1 MDQRDRPNENSE
13 AARHEIHTSD
23 VEGLACFRRVGQVIA
38 TILVFGV
45 FIWLL
50 LAGLVWLLALFLPAD
65 LSAAVKLP
73 ILFAVVFIAVLLLFK
88 LYDLIGGGSLE
99 TLANSFAR
107 WFREYDWSCHGTHP
121 QESPW
126 GRYLRLAGH
135 GSAPTF
141 LSIGLI
147 FVLISGGRVLNLGVV
162 PYALFLLGVVGILL
176 VNRWW
181 PSIRWGFV
189 PHLAVITLVS
199 IVVFAHPSADID
211 GGRVIESGL
220 YQHTWIPV
228 YWGIAVLL
236 VLSAMLSRKLFR
248 KYRHLFAHL
257 QVNQATARNTETY
270 AAHSAQ
276 RKSLQ
281 PKSIVFDV
289 GSGNEVNGI
298 DFWRFARSLV
308 KVPVF
313 RLLEIVF
320 WPSLI
325 VVGIADWELMG
336 KLAFIF
342 GVTAWVVYAL
352 GDMHRGLDDYLLGWR
367 RLLFRGIP
375 AIVSLIVIALAAGRL
390 FDNSYI
396 RTVIEGGE
404 SLFGFTSNPVLLFYL
419 FSAYIFAGFLG
430 YWTNL
435 LISRHLIEM
444 FDGYDSANGAG
455 FSVDT
460 LYRQGGQVSEGLLQI
475 LGADRYVLLDRLHPT
490 SEQDGVKRILG
501 RTQLLA
507 ETIGDSD
514 QVHLGDRA
522 ASRYAQTLSGKV
534 FKRALH
540 HRIRFYFTTILLVFG
555 IGLVVI
561 SFWLRS
567 LPQRAQLTVQTLPA
581 DDHAEL
587 FNLRKHLFDG
597 KRWKRR
603 SPILLA
609 ASGGGTRAALY
620 TYSFMGGLQDV
631 GLLKDVVLASG
642 VSGGSAAIA
651 YLAMH
656 REQLIDNPRL
666 TEQMSAPVANT
677 DDGRSPMDPWK
688 QFEDVMSAP
697 FIQDAFAGLSEW
709 RMASGCGRDGDLEGL
724 RLGVQLQESFDRRFA
739 LEQDNH
745 GVVYKKACQSET
757 ESGSANDQILRLG
770 QQTDLGLIFNTTL
783 AGMIECDETQFCG
796 GAILEDNQHID
807 DIGKEHTTTLG
818 KGGRLILTNLSVK
831 RSGNNSEGPFPDD
844 ADSLPSTPDDYLTYR
859 VLNSPDIP
867 IVSAAALS
875 ANFPPVF
882 PNAAVDV
889 EMPAKKRYWITDGG
903 ANDNRGILS
912 LLYALEGAVDEEL
925 QNVRASIHKSP
936 EQQQQNVTCPNRRNG
951 PYPAIHIVIAEA
963 SAMDRIYKQD
973 RGVTARFGGAE
984 RFASQLMVDKLKK
997 IARDY
1002 ECLGGKGIY
1011 LHNLQMPLTLR
1022 SAGGIGTHWMLPRN
1036 LTLREPFGFAP
1047 KHERQQDG
1055 LADLSSF
1062 FRLTEPGVDV
1072 NGMQA
1077 RKLVDGLH
1085 RVPWSETASFGDCA
1099 KPGNEEEKCA
1109 RLKQVWDEWICGD
1122 PQNPSHGDSWRTLL
1136 SQLAEEKFVAVASC
1150 GSDVVGRDAVS
1161 TRVSGE

>member
-1 MDQRDRPNENSE
+1 MVQSDRTNENSE
-13 AARHEIHTSD
+13 ATRHDIHTYDGD
-23 VEGLACFRRVGQVIA
+23 VFACFRRVGEVIA

-50 LAGLVWLLALFLPAD
+50 LAVLVWLFALFLPGD
-65 LSAAVKLP
+65 LSTAVKLP

-88 LYDLIGGGSLE
+88 SYELIGGGSLE
-99 TLANSFAR
+99 KLANSFSR
-107 WFREYDWSCHGTHP
+107 WFREYDWSCHGAHP
-121 QESPW
+121 EPSPCSKYM
-126 GRYLRLAGH
+126 RPAGH
-135 GSAPTF
+135 GSTPTL
-141 LSIGLI
+141 LSIALI

-181 PSIRWGFV
+181 PSTRWDFL

-199 IVVFAHPSADID
+199 IVVFAHPAADID
-211 GGRVIESGL
+211 GGRVIEAGL
-220 YQHTWIPV
+220 YRHTWIPV
-228 YWGIAVLL
+228 YWGIVALL
-236 VLSAMLSRKLFR
+236 VLSAMLSRQLFR
-248 KYRHLFAHL
+248 KYKHLFAHL
-257 QVNQATARNTETY
+257 QANYATAGNTESN
-270 AAHSAQ
+270 AVQSVQQEAMH
-276 RKSLQ
+276 
-281 PKSIVFDV
+281 PKSIIFEV
-289 GSGNEVNGI
+289 GSGNDKNGI

-313 RLLEIVF
+313 RLLEIAF

-336 KLAFIF
+336 KLALTF

-352 GDMHRGLDDYLLGWR
+352 GDMHEGLDDYLLGWR

-375 AIVSLIVIALAAGRL
+375 AIVSLVVIALAAGRL

-404 SLFGFTSNPVLLFYL
+404 PIFGFTTNPVLLFYL
-419 FSAYIFAGFLG
+419 FSAYVLAGFLG
-430 YWTNL
+430 YWTNR
-435 LISRHLIEM
+435 LITRHLIEM
-444 FDGYDSANGAG
+444 FDGNNSANGAG
-455 FSVDT
+455 GSVNI
-460 LYRQGGQVSEGLLQI
+460 LYAQGGQVSEGLLQI
-475 LGADRYVLLDRLHPT
+475 LDADRYVLLDRSHPT
-490 SEQDGVKRILG
+490 LEQNGVKRILG

-507 ETIGDSD
+507 ETIADSD
-514 QVHLGDRA
+514 QVQLGDRA
-522 ASRYAQTLSGKV
+522 ASRYAQTLSGRV

-555 IGLVVI
+555 IGFFVI

-567 LPQRAQLTVQTLPA
+567 LPQQAQLTVQALPA
-581 DDHAEL
+581 GEHADL
-587 FNLRKHLFDG
+587 FDLRKHLFDG
-597 KRWKRR
+597 KRWTHR

-620 TYSFMGGLQDV
+620 TYSVMGGLHDV

-656 REQLIDNPRL
+656 RELLIDNPRL
-666 TEQMSAPVANT
+666 IEQMDVPVSNT
-677 DDGRSPMDPWK
+677 DDSEAPMDPWK

-709 RMASGCGRDGDLEGL
+709 RMASGCRSDKALEGL

-739 LEQDNH
+739 LEQGNH
-745 GVVYKKACQSET
+745 GIVYKKACQSET
-757 ESGSANDQILRLG
+757 DSESANDQILRLG
-770 QQTDLGLIFNTTL
+770 QQTKLGLIFNTTL
-783 AGMIECDETQFCG
+783 AGIIECDEPQSCG
-796 GAILEDNQHID
+796 GVVLKDDQHID
-807 DIGKEHTTTLG
+807 DIGDGYTTTLG
-818 KGGRLILTNLSVK
+818 KGGRLILTNLRVE
-831 RSGNNSEGPFPDD
+831 RSGNNSEGQFPDG
-844 ADSLPSTPDDYLTYR
+844 ADSLPATPDDYLTYR
-859 VLNSPDIP
+859 VLNAPDVP

-889 EMPAKKRYWITDGG
+889 EKPAKKRYWITDGG

-912 LLYALEGAVDEEL
+912 LLYALEGAVEEEL
-925 QNVRASIHKSP
+925 RNVRASLPKLP
-936 EQQQQNVTCPNRRNG
+936 EQQQSVHCPNQRSG
-951 PYPAIHIVIAEA
+951 SYPAVHIVIAEA
-963 SAMDRIYKQD
+963 SATDRLYQQD
-973 RGVTARFGGAE
+973 RGITARFGGAE

-1002 ECLGGKGIY
+1002 ECLGGQGIY

-1036 LTLREPFGFAP
+1036 LTLREPFGFVS

-1055 LADLSSF
+1055 LTDLSSL

-1072 NGMQA
+1072 SGLQA

-1085 RVPWSETASFGDCA
+1085 RIPWSEAASFGDCA
-1099 KPGNEEEKCA
+1099 KPDNEDAKCA
-1109 RLKQVWDEWICGD
+1109 QLKQVWDEWICSD

-1136 SQLAEEKFVAVASC
+1136 SQLAEEKFIAAAGC
-1150 GSDVVGRDAVS
+1150 NSDGVGREAAS